1 MYKKWPNKEGN
12 MRFFLS
18 AKSARDTDKWKPKR
32 EAITAV
38 INYARATTR
47 LDTEAGAE
55 I

>member
-1 MYKKWPNKEGN
+1 

-18 AKSARDTDKWKPKR
+18 IKSARDTNKWKPKR
-32 EAITAV
+32 EVITVV

-47 LDTEAGAE
+47 LDTEVGAE

>member
-1 MYKKWPNKEGN
+1 
-12 MRFFLS
+12 MRFFFG
-18 AKSARDTDKWKPKR
+18 AKSARDTDKWKPEK

-47 LDTEAGAE
+47 LDTEVGAE